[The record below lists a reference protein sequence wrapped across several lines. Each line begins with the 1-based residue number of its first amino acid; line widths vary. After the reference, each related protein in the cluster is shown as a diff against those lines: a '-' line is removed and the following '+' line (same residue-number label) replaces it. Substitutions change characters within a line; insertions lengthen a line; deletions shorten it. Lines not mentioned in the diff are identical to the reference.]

1 MVVLNFVR
9 AFCIVVL
16 IAMLWV
22 TSWASLKIPLWE
34 AGPHVS
40 DPWSVAT
47 LFDAYFGFLT
57 FYLWVL
63 YKERTPPSRTIW
75 LVLVL
80 TLGNIA
86 MAIYLFRET
95 FRAGKNASVKDLL
108 TVQHG

>member
-1 MVVLNFVR
+1 MNLIRAFAVVVLV
-9 AFCIVVL
+9 
-16 IAMLWV
+16 AMLWV
-22 TSWASLKIPLWE
+22 TGWASLKLPIWE
-34 AGPHVS
+34 AGPYVS

-47 LFDAYFGFLT
+47 LFDAYCGFLT

-63 YKERTPPSRTIW
+63 YKERSALSRGVW

-86 MAIYLFRET
+86 MAVYLLRET
-95 FRAGKNASVKDLL
+95 FRVGKGASMTDLL